1 MATRDTTLYK
11 YVPLKCVTSI
21 LDNHRLY
28 LSDGS
33 NFNDPFET
41 TVTDKKSGAIT
52 HVSGLHILCLS
63 NSIQNKL
70 IWSHYADS
78 HKGVCLTVNVP
89 ADLVYPMCYT
99 TKRVYTDSDLDGILK
114 NGHYHCK
121 KNLKKPFDPLNYN
134 KKIAFIKDRKWSYER
149 EYRIV
154 FDKNDES
161 GLVYEDDKWFMSVK
175 IKNVYLGVNFDKN
188 DISVREKIIDACK
201 RNKVKISQMVL
212 SVSDY
217 SVKVGR

>member
-1 MATRDTTLYK
+1 MAYRWATLYK
-11 YVPLKCVTSI
+11 YVSIDRVVSI
-21 LDNHRLY
+21 LDNNRLY

-41 TVTDKKSGAIT
+41 TVTDRKTGNT
-52 HVSGLHILCLS
+52 TRVSGLHILCLS

-70 IWSHYADS
+70 IWSHYTNS
-78 HKGVCLTVNVP
+78 HKGVCLTVKVP
-89 ADLVYPMCYT
+89 AELVYPMCYT
-99 TKRVYTDSDLDGILK
+99 TKRVYTDSNLDEILK
-114 NGHYHCK
+114 NGHYYCK
-121 KNLKKPFDPLNYN
+121 KNLKKPFHPINDN

-154 FDKNDES
+154 FDKDDES
-161 GLVYEDDKWFMSVK
+161 GLVFEDDKWFMSVK

-188 DISVREKIIDACK
+188 DISVRNEIIDACK
-201 RNKVKISQMVL
+201 RNKVKLSQMAL

-217 SVKVGR
+217 SVRVRR